1 MLITRVELEN
11 IKSYRHLTVD
21 FRRGTTAISGA
32 NGSGKTTLVEA
43 IGFALFDSLPYTQGQ
58 FVREGEKYGHVT
70 VHFIGNDDRPYTVE
84 RRCGAGG
91 RWFVYDCEADHRIE
105 QNTDVLDKL
114 HDLFGIDRE
123 RPLDMLFKDALGVPQ
138 GTFTAI
144 FLQTASV
151 RKKTFDALLQIED
164 YKTAADYLLDVQKLY
179 KEQAQAQQLEIG
191 RLTYETRELE
201 PWRASLNQA
210 RQQDREHKEQNILWT
225 QQLAQCEERLA
236 ALKQQREQLQQLQ
249 HKREQCKDRDKDAQ
263 QRLQEHLEALNLAR
277 VAHKVV
283 QESSAAYQRYQ
294 RTDALL
300 KQLRQDEKQRNQLRQ
315 SQAALRSNLATL
327 EANVANLQGR
337 LHDVASARQQ
347 VVDLS
352 PLVEQQYELEKQRD
366 ELARQA
372 MHHESLL
379 KECKQLAAQR
389 AKHLQQMET
398 LQQRIAAIE
407 PLEAVAALL
416 NERIETLASLRAQA
430 NGRGSWRQQLREKQ
444 EQLKDKRG
452 EREQT
457 AARLRAAESQIA
469 AIEEHRHQAEELPA
483 LQEQYT
489 QFFGLQQRL
498 EGNIAGYKKSRKQSA
513 GGQCP
518 LLNEACLNI
527 KQKGLISLESYFDGL
542 LEEEYAQLSD
552 VTRQFAVVKG
562 RVDEIKPYAE
572 ELGKLGQHVGQRD
585 GLADHLRRLA
595 LEINRLEREESGLIQ
610 ELEALKHIDQQI
622 AQAEKF
628 HAQSKE
634 ADQQVRDLPGLHKQV
649 QHLQEQTQQ
658 ATTDLHERQQK
669 IEELSGVTAQLLDVK
684 AHLETLDD
692 PRSLSKARQEIIKQ
706 EPAYLQQLQVEQQ
719 QQQKVAQQLQSL
731 EQQLQHYAD
740 LDTTIAEQETILQQ
754 SLAGYQAYLQN
765 EQAAR
770 LLPEREQV
778 YQHMH
783 LMAGEVRQTLQ
794 LAEQACLKAEAAFH
808 LEELEAVDKQVNQL
822 HKDLGQLA
830 QAMKGLQDTINKL
843 EQQIQRAEAQLI
855 ALEAAER
862 EKHTLEELQV
872 MTELFRKLIK
882 EAAPQVLKAVLS
894 DISAE
899 ANRIFGEIM
908 GDRSAQL
915 SWQNDYEV
923 VLRRQSVSRSFAQL
937 SGGEQM
943 SAALSVRLALLKK
956 LSNLNIAFFDE
967 PTQNMDE
974 LRRVNLAEQIR
985 RVRGFDQLIVISH
998 DDTFEQGLD
1007 SLVRL
1012 RKIDGETRQ
1021 WDEDETMQ
1029 EEREQARAH
1038 AS

>member
-58 FVREGEKYGHVT
+58 FVREGEKYGHVI
-70 VHFIGNDDRPYTVE
+70 VHFMGNDDRPYTVE
-84 RRCGAGG
+84 RRCGAGS

-105 QNTDVLDKL
+105 QNTDVRDKL
-114 HDLFGIDRE
+114 HDLFGIERE
-123 RPLDMLFKDALGVPQ
+123 RPLDTLFEDALGVPQ
-138 GTFTAI
+138 GAFTSI

-179 KEQAQAQQLEIG
+179 KEKAQAQQLEIG
-191 RLTYETRELE
+191 RLTYETHELE
-201 PWRASLNQA
+201 TWYVSLNQA
-210 RQQDREHKEQNILWT
+210 RKQDREYKEQNVLWT
-225 QQLAQCEERLA
+225 QQLVQREERLT
-236 ALKQQREQLQQLQ
+236 ALKQQRERLQQLQ
-249 HKREQCKDRDKDAQ
+249 HRREQCRDRDKDTQ
-263 QRLQEHLEALNLAR
+263 QRLQDHLDALNLAR
-277 VAHKVV
+277 TAHKTVL
-283 QESSAAYQRYQ
+283 ESSADYQRYQ

-300 KQLRQDEKQRNQLRQ
+300 KQFRQDEKQRNQLRQ
-315 SQAALRSNLATL
+315 SQAGLRSNLATI
-327 EANVANLQGR
+327 EANVANLQAR
-337 LHDVASARQQ
+337 LHDVAMARQQ
-347 VVDLS
+347 VIDLS

-372 MHHESLL
+372 MRHESLV

-389 AKHLQQMET
+389 AKHLQQQET
-398 LQQRIAAIE
+398 LQQHIAAIE
-407 PLEAVAALL
+407 PLEPVAALL
-416 NERIETLASLRAQA
+416 NERLETLASLRAQA
-430 NGRGSWRQQLREKQ
+430 NGRSSRRQQLREKQ
-444 EQLKDKRG
+444 EQLKDKRS

-457 AARLRAAESQIA
+457 AARLRTAESQIA
-469 AIEEHRHQAEELPA
+469 AIEEHRREAEKLPA
-483 LQEQYT
+483 LQEQYE
-489 QFFGLQQRL
+489 QFFSQQQRL
-498 EGNIAGYKKSRKQSA
+498 EGNIAGYKKWRKQSA
-513 GGQCP
+513 AGQCP
-518 LLNEACLNI
+518 LLNETCLNI
-527 KQKGLISLESYFDGL
+527 KQKGLISLESYFDGQ
-542 LEEEYAQLSD
+542 LEEEYAQLSNI
-552 VTRQFAVVKG
+552 TRQFTLVKS

-595 LEINRLEREESGLIQ
+595 LEINRLEREESSLVQ
-610 ELEALKHIDQQI
+610 ELEALKNIDQQI
-622 AQAEKF
+622 VQAEKS

-634 ADQQVRDLPGLHKQV
+634 ADQQVRELGSLHKQL
-649 QHLQEQTQQ
+649 QQLQEQIQQ
-658 ATTDLHERQQK
+658 ATTDLQERQQ
-669 IEELSGVTAQLLDVK
+669 EVQALSGVAGQLVNVKAQLEV
-684 AHLETLDD
+684 LDD
-692 PRSLSKARQEIIKQ
+692 PRSRSKAQQEIIKQ

-719 QQQKVAQQLQSL
+719 EQQKKEQRLQSL
-731 EQQLQHYAD
+731 EQQLENYAS
-740 LDTTIAEQETILQQ
+740 LDTTIVEQESILQQ
-754 SLAGYQAYLQN
+754 SQAGYQAYLQN

-770 LLPEREQV
+770 LLPEREQA
-778 YQHMH
+778 YQHTH
-783 LMAGEVRQTLQ
+783 VRAGEVRQALQ
-794 LAEQACLKAEAAFH
+794 LAEQECQKAEAAFR

-822 HKDLGQLA
+822 HMDLGQLA
-830 QAMKGLQDTINKL
+830 EAMKGLQDRINNL
-843 EQQIQRAEAQLI
+843 EQQIQKAETQLVE
-855 ALEAAER
+855 LEAAQQ
-862 EKHTLEELQV
+862 EKRTLEELQV

-882 EAAPQVLKAVLS
+882 EAAPQVLKAVLN

-915 SWQNDYEV
+915 SWQNDYEI
-923 VLRRQSVSRSFAQL
+923 VLRRGGISRSFAQL

-974 LRRVNLAEQIR
+974 LRRMNLAEQIR

-1021 WDEDETMQ
+1021 LTGDEAIQ
-1029 EEREQARAH
+1029 EEREQARPH

>member
-43 IGFALFDSLPYTQGQ
+43 IGFALFNSLPYNQGQ
-58 FVREGEKYGHVT
+58 FVREGEKYGRVV

-84 RRCGAGG
+84 RRCGVSA
-91 RWFVYDCEADHRIE
+91 RWFVYDCEADARIE

-114 HDLFGIDRE
+114 HDLFGIDHE
-123 RPLDMLFKDALGVPQ
+123 RPLDTLFEDALGVPQ
-138 GTFTAI
+138 GTFTSI
-144 FLQTASV
+144 FLQTTSV

-179 KEQAQAQQLEIG
+179 KEQVQAQQLEIG

-201 PWRASLNQA
+201 TWYVSLNQA
-210 RQQDREHKEQNILWT
+210 RQQDREYKEQNVFWT
-225 QQLAQCEERLA
+225 QQLAQCEERLT

-249 HKREQCKDRDKDAQ
+249 HRHEQCRDRDKDAQ
-263 QRLQEHLEALNLAR
+263 QRLQDHLDALNLAR
-277 VAHKVV
+277 TAHKAV
-283 QESSAAYQRYQ
+283 QESSADYQRYK
-294 RTDALL
+294 RTDTLL

-315 SQAALRSNLATL
+315 SQAGLRSNLATIQ
-327 EANVANLQGR
+327 ANVANLQDR
-337 LHDVASARQQ
+337 LHDVAVARQQ

-372 MHHESLL
+372 MRHESLL
-379 KECKQLAAQR
+379 KECKQLAAQH
-389 AKHLQQMET
+389 AKHLQQQET
-398 LQQRIAAIE
+398 LRQRIAAIE
-407 PLEAVAALL
+407 PLEPVAALL
-416 NERIETLASLRAQA
+416 NERIETLANLRAQV
-430 NGRGSWRQQLREKQ
+430 NGRGSRRQQLREKQ
-444 EQLKDKRG
+444 EQLKDKRN

-457 AARLRAAESQIA
+457 AARLRATESQIA
-469 AIEEHRHQAEELPA
+469 AIEEHRHEAEELPA

-489 QFFGLQQRL
+489 QFFGQQQRL
-498 EGNIAGYKKSRKQSA
+498 EGNITAYKKSRRQSA

-527 KQKGLISLESYFDGL
+527 KQKGIISLESYFDSL

-552 VTRQFAVVKG
+552 VTQQFAHIKN

-595 LEINRLEREESGLIQ
+595 LEINRLEREESSLVQ
-610 ELEALKHIDQQI
+610 ELETLKNIDQQI
-622 AQAEKF
+622 VHAEKS

-634 ADQQVRDLPGLHKQV
+634 ADQQVRELGSLHKQV
-649 QHLQEQTQQ
+649 QQLQEQIQQ
-658 ATTDLHERQQK
+658 ATTDLHERQQ
-669 IEELSGVTAQLLDVK
+669 EVQALSGVAGQLVKVK
-684 AHLETLDD
+684 AHLEALDD
-692 PRSLSKARQEIIKQ
+692 PRSHSKAQQEIIKQ

-719 QQQKVAQQLQSL
+719 EQQKIEQRLQSL
-731 EQQLQHYAD
+731 EQQLQNYAS
-740 LDTTIAEQETILQQ
+740 LDTTIAEQESILQQ
-754 SLAGYQAYLQN
+754 SQAGYQAYLQN

-770 LLPEREQV
+770 LLPEREQA
-778 YQHMH
+778 YQHIH
-783 LMAGEVRQTLQ
+783 VMAGKVRQDLQ

-830 QAMKGLQDTINKL
+830 EAMKGLQDKINKL
-843 EQQIQRAEAQLI
+843 EQQIQKAETQLVE
-855 ALEAAER
+855 LEAAQQ
-862 EKHTLEELQV
+862 EKRTLEELQV

-882 EAAPQVLKAVLS
+882 EAAPQVLKAVLN

-915 SWQNDYEV
+915 SWQNDYEII
-923 VLRRQSVSRSFAQL
+923 LRRGGINRSFAQL

-956 LSNLNIAFFDE
+956 LSKLNIAFFDE

-974 LRRVNLAEQIR
+974 LRRMNLAEQIR

-1021 WDEDETMQ
+1021 LTEDEAIQ